1 MRSILLFQ
9 FLLLSG
15 LLFLY
20 GCKEKVDPPLKPS
33 NLTLTVVSQT
43 EIDLAWID
51 NSANETGFKI
61 ERSQNNPSTWSV
73 ISSTAADVKSFKN
86 TGLSAATIYTYRI
99 LAFNSAGNSDYSN
112 TVSATTPPAST
123 LPEVTTGSVS
133 SITINSASGGGNV
146 TSDGGAP
153 VTSRGVCWSINVN
166 PTVADTKTTDGSG
179 TGSFSS
185 SLTGLT
191 PCTTYHVRAYAVNT
205 VGTSYGSEVTFTTA
219 AVLPSVTTTTVTLI
233 TSSGATS
240 GGNITGDCAAS
251 VTVRGICWSTS
262 VNPTTA
268 NSKTT
273 DGAGGGSFTSTITG
287 LSSNTIYHV
296 RAYATNSAGTVYGT
310 DTPFTSSPGPPA
322 LTTSAVS
329 MLSSTAAGS
338 GGNVTSDGGASVT
351 ARGVCWSTSLNP
363 TTANSKTTD
372 GSGTGS
378 FASSLTSLT
387 PGTTYY
393 IRAYA
398 TNSAGTGYGS
408 NVSFTAPARVTD
420 IDGNSYNVV
429 VINSQY
435 WMQQNLKVTRYNN
448 GTNLVPYSDTLY
460 SPVSYY
466 HMYNNNA
473 SYGSIYGYMYNG
485 YVISSGS
492 NICPTG
498 WHVPFITD
506 WSDVATFLGGNSVA
520 GGKMKETGTTYWNSP
535 NTGADNTSGFS
546 ARGGGYY
553 FNSYADLKNA
563 SMWWSGTS
571 MRYVRMDYNSA
582 AISGIGSTLTG
593 TSENAFYIRC
603 KKD

>member
-1 MRSILLFQ
+1 MKSILLFQ
-9 FLLLSG
+9 FLLLSV
-15 LLFLY
+15 LLLLY
-20 GCKEKVDPPLKPS
+20 GCKEKVDPPVKPS

-43 EIDLAWID
+43 EIDLSWTD

-61 ERSQNNPSTWSV
+61 ERSQNNPSAWSV
-73 ISSTAADVKSFKN
+73 ITSTSADVKTFKN
-86 TGLSAATIYTYRI
+86 TGLTAGTSYSYRI
-99 LAFNSAGNSDYSN
+99 LAFNSAGNSEYSN
-112 TVSATTPPAST
+112 TGSATTLPVLT
-123 LPEVTTGSVS
+123 LPEVTTSAAT
-133 SITINSASGGGNV
+133 SITFNSASAGGNV
-146 TSDGGAP
+146 ISDGNAP
-153 VTSRGVCWSINVN
+153 VTSRGVCWSINTN
-166 PTVADTKTTDGSG
+166 PTVADPKTTDGSG
-179 TGSFSS
+179 TGTFSS
-185 SLTGLT
+185 SMTGLT
-191 PCTTYHVRAYAVNT
+191 PCTTYHVRAYAVNS
-205 VGTSYGSEVTFTTA
+205 VGTVYGQDLTFNTG
-219 AVLPSVTTTTVTLI
+219 AVLPSITTTTITAI
-233 TSSGATS
+233 TSTGATS
-240 GGNITGDCAAS
+240 GGNITGDCSSA
-251 VTVRGICWSTS
+251 VTARGVCWSTA
-262 VNPTTA
+262 VNPTTV

-273 DGAGGGSFTSTITG
+273 DGSGGGSFASSVTG
-287 LSSNTIYHV
+287 LSANTLYHV

-310 DTPFTSSPGPPA
+310 DLTFTSSPAPPSVA
-322 LTTSAVS
+322 TSS
-329 MLSSTAAGS
+329 ITMLSSTAASS
-338 GGNVTSDGGASVT
+338 GGNVTSDGGAAVT
-351 ARGVCWSTSLNP
+351 ARGVCWSTSTNP
-363 TTANSKTTD
+363 TIANSKTID

-378 FASSLTSLT
+378 FSSSLTGLT
-387 PGTTYY
+387 PGATYY

-398 TNSAGTGYGS
+398 TNSGGTGYGL
-408 NVSFTAPARVTD
+408 NVTFTAPARVTD

-473 SYGSIYGYMYNG
+473 SYGSTYGYMYNG

-492 NICPTG
+492 NICPAG
-498 WHVPFITD
+498 WHVPFIND
-506 WSDVATFLGGNSVA
+506 WSAVAAFLGGNSVA

-553 FNSYADLKNA
+553 FNTYADLKNA

-582 AISGIGSTLTG
+582 AISGVGSTLTG

-603 KKD
+603 IKD